1 MAKKTIGG
9 AFGEMRAKSRMTML
23 EIGKRCGLTESTI
36 SKVERDKPVRW
47 ETVHLALSV
56 GMNIQPGSASYQ
68 ACHLLWLKQ
77 RAERAESHTPEFASK
92 TLTKHGV
99 EATRK
104 FRQLIHKLDPAQT
117 KKVLAA
123 ATRAARSL

>member
-9 AFGEMRAKSRMTML
+9 AFGEMRAEIRMTMF
-23 EIGKRCGLTESTI
+23 EIGNRCGLTESTI
-36 SKVERDKPVRW
+36 SNIERDKPVRW

-56 GMNIQPGSASYQ
+56 GMNIHPGSIGYQ
-68 ACHLLWLKQ
+68 ACHSLWLKA
-77 RAERAESHTPEFASK
+77 RAERAESHTPEFGRK

-104 FRQLIHKLDPAQT
+104 FRQLIHDLDPAQT
-117 KKVLAA
+117 NKILAS